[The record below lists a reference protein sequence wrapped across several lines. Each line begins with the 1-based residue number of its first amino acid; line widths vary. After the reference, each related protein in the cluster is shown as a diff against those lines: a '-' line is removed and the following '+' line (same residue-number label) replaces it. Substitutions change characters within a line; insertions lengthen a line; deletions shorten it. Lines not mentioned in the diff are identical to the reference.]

1 MDLTQIHWLYK
12 AAIISVIW
20 VGCMNWSFTASIIRG
35 MLEPWTY
42 KIVSRVIFTL
52 GGITVVGYGF
62 IIAAVVRLVY
72 MMFWGTAN
80 A

>member
-12 AAIISVIW
+12 VAIVSLIW
-20 VGCMNWSFTASIIRG
+20 VGCMNWSFTASIIRN
-35 MLEPWTY
+35 MLEPLRYKTIEWT
-42 KIVSRVIFTL
+42 IIAM

-72 MMFWGTAN
+72 MMFWGNN